1 MDYSDIELRKRLNDL
16 AREVYQLH
24 DEMQVLSIALARV
37 EKSQPKP
44 MTAREAYDDALNAIA
59 QIMSEPLTSVTM
71 DKPFAS
77 SAIISD
83 MVGEIK
89 LRRDRNTGGR

>member
-1 MDYSDIELRKRLNDL
+1 MDYSGIYLSKQINDL
-16 AREVYQLH
+16 QREIGALH
-24 DEMQVLSIALARV
+24 SVVQSMSVRLSRV
-37 EKSQPKP
+37 EESQPKP
-44 MTAREAYDDALNAIA
+44 MTAREAYDDALNAIV
-59 QIMSEPLTSVTM
+59 QIVNEPLTSVTM

-83 MVGEIK
+83 IVGEIK